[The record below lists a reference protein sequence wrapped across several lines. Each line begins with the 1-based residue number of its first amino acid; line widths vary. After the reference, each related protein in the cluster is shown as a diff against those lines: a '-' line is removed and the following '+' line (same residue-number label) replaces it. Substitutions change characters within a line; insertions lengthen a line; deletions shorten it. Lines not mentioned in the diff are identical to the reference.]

1 MVSSWQTSVAT
12 SVENCLQRG
21 SSAVGCSWAEDR
33 VGVRQ
38 RGGRRRRRA
47 AGRRRRSGRGGEEG
61 RRIPSH
67 PWQRDPRPPELPR
80 LPFPRR
86 GQRRERQI
94 SAQDSRVCIN
104 LAPRAVDRSGVENED
119 DGMGQF
125 CLGLLRCVGF
135 GMDGRSGASRQHVP
149 CLEQGTGSQSPNWMD
164 QHTLEAS
171 ACVRGA
177 SQIGAGKAPN
187 EHRFGGGALRL
198 CGRWAEGSISA
209 GAASDG
215 TSAGSVSAGT
225 SASSVSAGTWAGRA
239 VSRRALQRRRAPSQ
253 RVCSWTPKVTDIVA
267 AWRGQGGGCK
277 ALLGAFG
284 LRPRR

>member
-1 MVSSWQTSVAT
+1 MTNQCGHQCGELLAEGVVG
-12 SVENCLQRG
+12 VKR

-86 GQRRERQI
+86 GRRRERQT

-104 LAPRAVDRSGVENED
+104 LAPRAVDRSGVEDED

-125 CLGLLRCVGF
+125 CLGSLRCVGF

-149 CLEQGTGSQSPNWMD
+149 CSALDLSPRIGWTSTLTLKSMD
-164 QHTLEAS
+164 TCLCKGRLPNRSRKS
-171 ACVRGA
+171 A
-177 SQIGAGKAPN
+177 K
-187 EHRFGGGALRL
+187 
-198 CGRWAEGSISA
+198 
-209 GAASDG
+209 
-215 TSAGSVSAGT
+215 
-225 SASSVSAGTWAGRA
+225 
-239 VSRRALQRRRAPSQ
+239 
-253 RVCSWTPKVTDIVA
+253 
-267 AWRGQGGGCK
+267 
-277 ALLGAFG
+277 
-284 LRPRR
+284 